1 MCVVEGEGVCVWVGG
16 KGVCVWW
23 KVKVCVC
30 VRLKALLQQEVYP
43 LDKLL
48 LTLVDTVTLGL

>member
-30 VRLKALLQQEVYP
+30 VRLKGEGIVATGGVPSGY
-43 LDKLL
+43 
-48 LTLVDTVTLGL
+48 TTAHTS